1 MNSLLP
7 AFGGG
12 GKRDFHKEIKEIKE
26 NTSEEIFWFSF
37 LLSFFLIDL
46 LDLFVKNLEGPSCAA

>member
-1 MNSLLP
+1 MNPVLSV
-7 AFGGG
+7 FGGG

-26 NTSEEIFWFSF
+26 NTNEEIFWFSF

-46 LDLFVKNLEGPSCAA
+46 LDLFVKNLEGPSCVA

>member
-7 AFGGG
+7 ACGGG